1 MELLQNIN
9 ASLRMLCSFVFSA
22 NKKIMVAIMRSTK
35 TNAMEAIMKKF
46 MGIATA
52 AVFGL
57 GIFTTSAKAETIVTT
72 DVLNVRENPTTES
85 QVVGKLLDGYKVNV
99 LHTENGWSKV
109 KLNSGKEAFI
119 SADYTKD
126 TYYVT
131 ANVLNVRAGANTDSE
146 ILGKLKKDDV
156 IETTNQ
162 VQNDWIQFEYN
173 GQTAY
178 VHVPY
183 LTGKAPVKVQPVV
196 KAEKVTNVQDTAK
209 VREAVKAQEA
219 AEAQA
224 KTKAQEAAKARE
236 AVKAQEAAEAQA
248 TAKAGEVAKAQ
259 ETAKAQEAAEAQAAA
274 KAQEV
279 AKAREAA
286 KAQEVAKAREA
297 AKAQEAAEAQAAA
310 KAQEAA
316 KAREAAEAQAAKAQ
330 EAAEARE
337 AAKAQEA
344 AEAREAAKAQEAAK
358 AREAAKAQKPATQQ
372 PVAKETE
379 TSAPSSSRELRVEAT
394 AYTADPLEN
403 GYKAGDQVKSAMG
416 HNLTANP
423 NMKLIAVDPSV
434 IPLGSK
440 VWVEG
445 YGVAIAGDTGGA
457 IKGNKIDVL
466 MPDKGTSSNWGRKT
480 VTVKV
485 LN

>member
-1 MELLQNIN
+1 
-9 ASLRMLCSFVFSA
+9 
-22 NKKIMVAIMRSTK
+22 MRSTK

-131 ANVLNVRAGANTDSE
+131 ANVLNVRAGANTDSA

-156 IETTNQ
+156 IETTHQ

-178 VHVPY
+178 VHIPY

-209 VREAVKAQEA
+209 VREAVKA
-219 AEAQA
+219 
-224 KTKAQEAAKARE
+224 
-236 AVKAQEAAEAQA
+236 
-248 TAKAGEVAKAQ
+248 GEVA
-259 ETAKAQEAAEAQAAA
+259 ETQAKAKAQEATKAREVAETQAKA
-274 KAQEV
+274 KAQE
-279 AKAREAA
+279 ATKAREAA
-286 KAQEVAKAREA
+286 ETQ
-297 AKAQEAAEAQAAA
+297 AEA

-316 KAREAAEAQAAKAQ
+316 KAREAAKAQEATEAAKAQAEAKAQ
-330 EAAEARE
+330 EAAKARE
-337 AAKAQEA
+337 AAKAQAEAEAQAEAKAQEAAKAREAAKAQAEAKAQEA

-379 TSAPSSSRELRVEAT
+379 TSAPSSSRELRVQAT

>member
-9 ASLRMLCSFVFSA
+9 DPLRKLCNFMFFA

-85 QVVGKLLDGYKVNV
+85 KVVGKLLDGYKVNV

-146 ILGKLKKDDV
+146 ILGKLKQDDV
-156 IETTNQ
+156 IETTHQ
-162 VQNDWIQFEYN
+162 VENGWIQFEYN
-173 GQTAY
+173 GKTAY

-196 KAEKVTNVQDTAK
+196 KAEKTITVQDTAK
-209 VREAVKAQEA
+209 AVATTKAREVAETQAKAKAEEATKAREA

-224 KTKAQEAAKARE
+224 AAKAREAAKAQETAKAQAAAEAQAEAKAQEAAKARE
-236 AVKAQEAAEAQA
+236 A
-248 TAKAGEVAKAQ
+248 AKAQ
-259 ETAKAQEAAEAQAAA
+259 A
-274 KAQEV
+274 
-279 AKAREAA
+279 
-286 KAQEVAKAREA
+286 
-297 AKAQEAAEAQAAA
+297 AAEAQAAA

-316 KAREAAEAQAAKAQ
+316 KAREAAKAQA
-330 EAAEARE
+330 AAEARE
-337 AAKAQEA
+337 ATKAREA
-344 AEAREAAKAQEAAK
+344 AEAQ
-358 AREAAKAQKPATQQ
+358 EAAKAQKPATQQ

-379 TSAPSSSRELRVEAT
+379 TSAPSSSRELRVVAT

-403 GYKAGDQVKSAMG
+403 GYKAGDQVKSALG

>member
-9 ASLRMLCSFVFSA
+9 APLRKLCNFMFFA

-85 QVVGKLLDGYKVNV
+85 KVVGKLLDGYKVNV

-146 ILGKLKKDDV
+146 ILGKLKQDDV
-156 IETTNQ
+156 IETTHE

-173 GQTAY
+173 GKTAY

-183 LTGKAPVKVQPVV
+183 LTGKAPVKVQPAV
-196 KAEKVTNVQDTAK
+196 KVEKAIKVQDTAK
-209 VREAVKAQEA
+209 VREAVKAGEVAETQAKAKAEEA
-219 AEAQA
+219 TKAREVAEAQA
-224 KTKAQEAAKARE
+224 EVKAQEAAKARE
-236 AVKAQEAAEAQA
+236 EAKAQAEAKAQEDAEAQA
-248 TAKAGEVAKAQ
+248 EAKAEEAAKAR
-259 ETAKAQEAAEAQAAA
+259 EEAKAQAAA
-274 KAQEV
+274 EV
-279 AKAREAA
+279 
-286 KAQEVAKAREA
+286 
-297 AKAQEAAEAQAAA
+297 QAAA

-316 KAREAAEAQAAKAQ
+316 KAREAAKAQAD
-330 EAAEARE
+330 AEARE

-344 AEAREAAKAQEAAK
+344 AEARETAKAQ
-358 AREAAKAQKPATQQ
+358 EAAKAQKPATQK

-379 TSAPSSSRELRVEAT
+379 TSTPSSSRELRVVAT

-403 GYKAGDQVKSAMG
+403 GYKAGDQVKSALG

-480 VTVKV
+480 VTVKI

>member
-9 ASLRMLCSFVFSA
+9 DPLRNLCNFMFSA

-85 QVVGKLLDGYKVNV
+85 KVVGKLLDGYKVNV

-146 ILGKLKKDDV
+146 ILGKLKQDDV
-156 IETTNQ
+156 IETTHQ

-173 GQTAY
+173 GKTAY

-196 KAEKVTNVQDTAK
+196 KAEKTTKVQDTAK
-209 VREAVKAQEA
+209 AVEATKAREVAETQAKAKAEEA
-219 AEAQA
+219 TKAREEAEAQA
-224 KTKAQEAAKARE
+224 EAKAEEAAKARE
-236 AVKAQEAAEAQA
+236 EAKAGAEAKAQAAAEAQA
-248 TAKAGEVAKAQ
+248 EAKAE
-259 ETAKAQEAAEAQAAA
+259 
-274 KAQEV
+274 
-279 AKAREAA
+279 
-286 KAQEVAKAREA
+286 EA
-297 AKAQEAAEAQAAA
+297 AKAQEAAEAQAEA

-316 KAREAAEAQAAKAQ
+316 KAREEAKAQ
-330 EAAEARE
+330 EAAEAQAE
-337 AAKAQEA
+337 AKAQEA
-344 AEAREAAKAQEAAK
+344 AKAREEAKAQEAAK

-379 TSAPSSSRELRVEAT
+379 TSAPSSSRELRVVAT

-403 GYKAGDQVKSAMG
+403 GYKAGDQVKSALG

>member
-9 ASLRMLCSFVFSA
+9 DPLRKLCNFMFFA

-85 QVVGKLLDGYKVNV
+85 KVVGKLLDGYKVNV

-146 ILGKLKKDDV
+146 ILGKLKQDDV
-156 IETTNQ
+156 IETTHQ
-162 VQNDWIQFEYN
+162 VENDWIQFEYN
-173 GQTAY
+173 GKTAY

-183 LTGKAPVKVQPVV
+183 LTGKAPIKVQPVV
-196 KAEKVTNVQDTAK
+196 KAEKTTKVQDTAK
-209 VREAVKAQEA
+209 VREAAKAQAAAETQAKAKAEEATKAREA

-224 KTKAQEAAKARE
+224 EAKAQEAAKARE
-236 AVKAQEAAEAQA
+236 VAKVQAEAKAQAAAEAQA
-248 TAKAGEVAKAQ
+248 E
-259 ETAKAQEAAEAQAAA
+259 AKAQEA
-274 KAQEV
+274 
-279 AKAREAA
+279 
-286 KAQEVAKAREA
+286 AKAREA

-316 KAREAAEAQAAKAQ
+316 KAREAAKAQ

-344 AEAREAAKAQEAAK
+344 AEAREAAKAQETAK

-379 TSAPSSSRELRVEAT
+379 TSAPSSSRELRVVAT

-403 GYKAGDQVKSAMG
+403 GYKAGDQVKSALG

>member
-1 MELLQNIN
+1 M
-9 ASLRMLCSFVFSA
+9 FFA

-146 ILGKLKKDDV
+146 ILGKLKQDDV
-156 IETTNQ
+156 IETTHQ

-173 GQTAY
+173 GKTAY

-183 LTGKAPVKVQPVV
+183 LTGKAPVKVQPAV
-196 KAEKVTNVQDTAK
+196 KVEKTTKVQDTAK
-209 VREAVKAQEA
+209 VREAVKA
-219 AEAQA
+219 
-224 KTKAQEAAKARE
+224 
-236 AVKAQEAAEAQA
+236 
-248 TAKAGEVAKAQ
+248 GEVA
-259 ETAKAQEAAEAQAAA
+259 ETQAKAKAQEAT
-274 KAQEV
+274 
-279 AKAREAA
+279 
-286 KAQEVAKAREA
+286 
-297 AKAQEAAEAQAAA
+297 
-310 KAQEAA
+310 
-316 KAREAAEAQAAKAQ
+316 KAREAAEAQAEAKAQ
-330 EAAEARE
+330 EAAE
-337 AAKAQEA
+337 
-344 AEAREAAKAQEAAK
+344 

-379 TSAPSSSRELRVEAT
+379 TSAPSSSRELRVVAT

-403 GYKAGDQVKSAMG
+403 GYKAGDQVKSALG

>member
-9 ASLRMLCSFVFSA
+9 APLRKLCNFMFFA

-85 QVVGKLLDGYKVNV
+85 KVVGKLLDGYKVNV

-109 KLNSGKEAFI
+109 QLNSGKEAFI

-156 IETTNQ
+156 IETTHQ

-173 GQTAY
+173 GKTAY

-183 LTGKAPVKVQPVV
+183 LTGKAPVKVQPVAKV
-196 KAEKVTNVQDTAK
+196 EKTTTVQDTAK
-209 VREAVKAQEA
+209 AQEVAKTQAKAQEATKAREA

-224 KTKAQEAAKARE
+224 EVKAQEAAKARE
-236 AVKAQEAAEAQA
+236 A
-248 TAKAGEVAKAQ
+248 
-259 ETAKAQEAAEAQAAA
+259 AKAQEAAEAQADAEA
-274 KAQEV
+274 QAETKAQADAE
-279 AKAREAA
+279 
-286 KAQEVAKAREA
+286 AREA

-316 KAREAAEAQAAKAQ
+316 KAQAEAKAQ
-330 EAAEARE
+330 ADAEARE

-344 AEAREAAKAQEAAK
+344 AVEARKAAKAQEAAD
-358 AREAAKAQKPATQQ
+358 REAANKVQKPATQQ

-379 TSAPSSSRELRVEAT
+379 KNTQSSSREFQVVAT

-403 GYKAGDQVKSAMG
+403 GYKAGDQVKSALG

-466 MPDKGTSSNWGRKT
+466 MPDKGTSSSWGRKT

>member
-9 ASLRMLCSFVFSA
+9 APLRKLCNFMFFA

-35 TNAMEAIMKKF
+35 TNAMEAIMKKI

-85 QVVGKLLDGYKVNV
+85 KVVGKLLDGYKVNV

-146 ILGKLKKDDV
+146 ILGKLKQDDV
-156 IETTNQ
+156 IETTHE

-173 GQTAY
+173 GKTAY

-183 LTGKAPVKVQPVV
+183 LTGKAPVKVQPAV
-196 KAEKVTNVQDTAK
+196 KVEKAIKVQDTAK
-209 VREAVKAQEA
+209 VREAVKAGEVAETQAKAKAEEA
-219 AEAQA
+219 TKAREVAEAQA
-224 KTKAQEAAKARE
+224 EVKAQEAAKARE
-236 AVKAQEAAEAQA
+236 EAKAQAEAKAQTDAEAQA
-248 TAKAGEVAKAQ
+248 EAKA
-259 ETAKAQEAAEAQAAA
+259 EA
-274 KAQEV
+274 
-279 AKAREAA
+279 
-286 KAQEVAKAREA
+286 
-297 AKAQEAAEAQAAA
+297 
-310 KAQEAA
+310 AA
-316 KAREAAEAQAAKAQ
+316 KAREEAKAQAAAEVQ
-330 EAAEARE
+330 AEAKAE
-337 AAKAQEA
+337 AAAKAREEAKAQAA

-358 AREAAKAQKPATQQ
+358 AREAAKVQKPATQQ

-379 TSAPSSSRELRVEAT
+379 TSTPSSSRELRVVAT

-403 GYKAGDQVKSAMG
+403 GYKAGDQVKSALG

-480 VTVKV
+480 VTVKI

>member
-1 MELLQNIN
+1 
-9 ASLRMLCSFVFSA
+9 
-22 NKKIMVAIMRSTK
+22 
-35 TNAMEAIMKKF
+35 MKKF

-85 QVVGKLLDGYKVNV
+85 KVVGKLLDGYKVNV

-146 ILGKLKKDDV
+146 ILGKLKQDDV
-156 IETTNQ
+156 IETTHE

-173 GQTAY
+173 GKTAY

-183 LTGKAPVKVQPVV
+183 LTGKAPVKVQPAV
-196 KAEKVTNVQDTAK
+196 KVEKAIKVQDTAK
-209 VREAVKAQEA
+209 VREAVKAGEVAETQAKAKAEEA
-219 AEAQA
+219 TKAREVAEAQA
-224 KTKAQEAAKARE
+224 EVKAQEAAKARE
-236 AVKAQEAAEAQA
+236 E
-248 TAKAGEVAKAQ
+248 AKAQ
-259 ETAKAQEAAEAQAAA
+259 ADAEAKAEEAAKAREEAKAQAAA
-274 KAQEV
+274 EV
-279 AKAREAA
+279 
-286 KAQEVAKAREA
+286 
-297 AKAQEAAEAQAAA
+297 QAAA

-316 KAREAAEAQAAKAQ
+316 KAREAAKAQAD
-330 EAAEARE
+330 AEARE

-344 AEAREAAKAQEAAK
+344 AEARETAKAQAE
-358 AREAAKAQKPATQQ
+358 AKAQKPATQK

-379 TSAPSSSRELRVEAT
+379 TSTPSSSRELRVVAT

-403 GYKAGDQVKSAMG
+403 GYKAGDQVKSALG

-480 VTVKV
+480 VTVKI

>member
-131 ANVLNVRAGANTDSE
+131 ANVLNVRAGANTDSA

-156 IETTNQ
+156 IETTHQ

-178 VHVPY
+178 VHIPY

-209 VREAVKAQEA
+209 VREAVKA
-219 AEAQA
+219 
-224 KTKAQEAAKARE
+224 
-236 AVKAQEAAEAQA
+236 
-248 TAKAGEVAKAQ
+248 GEVA
-259 ETAKAQEAAEAQAAA
+259 ETQAKAKAQEAT
-274 KAQEV
+274 
-279 AKAREAA
+279 KAREAA
-286 KAQEVAKAREA
+286 ETQAEAKAQEAAKAREA
-297 AKAQEAAEAQAAA
+297 AKAQEATEAAKAREAAKAQAEAEAQAEAKAQEAAKAREAA

-316 KAREAAEAQAAKAQ
+316 KAREAAKAE

-337 AAKAQEA
+337 AAKAGEA

-379 TSAPSSSRELRVEAT
+379 TSAPSSSRELRVQAT

-480 VTVKV
+480 VTVKI

>member
-131 ANVLNVRAGANTDSE
+131 ANVLNVRAGANTDSA

-156 IETTNQ
+156 IETTHQ

-178 VHVPY
+178 VHIPY

-209 VREAVKAQEA
+209 VREAVKA
-219 AEAQA
+219 
-224 KTKAQEAAKARE
+224 
-236 AVKAQEAAEAQA
+236 
-248 TAKAGEVAKAQ
+248 GEVA
-259 ETAKAQEAAEAQAAA
+259 ETQAKAKAQEAT
-274 KAQEV
+274 
-279 AKAREAA
+279 KAREAA
-286 KAQEVAKAREA
+286 ETQ
-297 AKAQEAAEAQAAA
+297 AEA

-316 KAREAAEAQAAKAQ
+316 KAREAAKAQEATEAAKAQAEAKAQ
-330 EAAEARE
+330 EAAKARE
-337 AAKAQEA
+337 AAKAQAEAEAQAEAKAQEAAKAREAAKAQAEAKAQEA

-379 TSAPSSSRELRVEAT
+379 TSAPSSSRELRVQAT

>member
-9 ASLRMLCSFVFSA
+9 APLRKLCNFMFFA

-85 QVVGKLLDGYKVNV
+85 KVVGKLLDGYKVNV

-109 KLNSGKEAFI
+109 QLNSGKEAFI

-131 ANVLNVRAGANTDSE
+131 ANVLNVRASANTDSE

-156 IETTNQ
+156 IETAHQ

-173 GQTAY
+173 GKTAY

-183 LTGKAPVKVQPVV
+183 LTGKAPVKVQPVAKV
-196 KAEKVTNVQDTAK
+196 EKTTNVQDTAK
-209 VREAVKAQEA
+209 VREAVKAQEVAETQAKAKAQEATKAREA

-224 KTKAQEAAKARE
+224 EVKAQEAAKARE
-236 AVKAQEAAEAQA
+236 AAKAQAEAKAQADAEAQAETKAQEA
-248 TAKAGEVAKAQ
+248 
-259 ETAKAQEAAEAQAAA
+259 
-274 KAQEV
+274 
-279 AKAREAA
+279 
-286 KAQEVAKAREA
+286 AKAREA

-316 KAREAAEAQAAKAQ
+316 
-330 EAAEARE
+330 EARE

-344 AEAREAAKAQEAAK
+344 KAQEAAE

-379 TSAPSSSRELRVEAT
+379 KNTQSSSREFQVVAT

-403 GYKAGDQVKSAMG
+403 GYKAGDQVKSALG

-466 MPDKGTSSNWGRKT
+466 MPDKGTSSSWGRKT

>member
-131 ANVLNVRAGANTDSE
+131 ANVLNVRAGANTDSA

-156 IETTNQ
+156 IETTHQ

-178 VHVPY
+178 VHIPY

-209 VREAVKAQEA
+209 VREAVKA
-219 AEAQA
+219 
-224 KTKAQEAAKARE
+224 
-236 AVKAQEAAEAQA
+236 
-248 TAKAGEVAKAQ
+248 GEVA
-259 ETAKAQEAAEAQAAA
+259 ETQAKAKAQEATKAREVAETQAKA
-274 KAQEV
+274 KAQE
-279 AKAREAA
+279 ATKAREAA
-286 KAQEVAKAREA
+286 ETQ
-297 AKAQEAAEAQAAA
+297 AEA

-316 KAREAAEAQAAKAQ
+316 KAREAAKAQEATEAAKAQAEAKAQ
-330 EAAEARE
+330 EAAKARE
-337 AAKAQEA
+337 AAKAQAAAEAQAEAKAQEAAKAREAAKAQAEAKDQEA

-379 TSAPSSSRELRVEAT
+379 TSAPSSSRELRVQAT

>member
-1 MELLQNIN
+1 
-9 ASLRMLCSFVFSA
+9 
-22 NKKIMVAIMRSTK
+22 
-35 TNAMEAIMKKF
+35 MKKF

-85 QVVGKLLDGYKVNV
+85 KVVGKLLDGYKVNV

-146 ILGKLKKDDV
+146 ILGKLKQDDV
-156 IETTNQ
+156 IETTHQ
-162 VQNDWIQFEYN
+162 VENDWIQFEYN
-173 GQTAY
+173 GKTAY

-183 LTGKAPVKVQPVV
+183 LTGKAPVKVQPAV
-196 KAEKVTNVQDTAK
+196 KVEKTTKVQDTAK
-209 VREAVKAQEA
+209 TVAATKAREVAETQAKAQEA
-219 AEAQA
+219 
-224 KTKAQEAAKARE
+224 TKAR
-236 AVKAQEAAEAQA
+236 
-248 TAKAGEVAKAQ
+248 
-259 ETAKAQEAAEAQAAA
+259 EAAEAQAAA
-274 KAQEV
+274 KAEEA

-286 KAQEVAKAREA
+286 KAQAEAKAQAAAEAQAEAKAGEAAKAREA

-316 KAREAAEAQAAKAQ
+316 KAREAAKAQ
-330 EAAEARE
+330 EAAE
-337 AAKAQEA
+337 
-344 AEAREAAKAQEAAK
+344 AQEAAK

-372 PVAKETE
+372 PVVKETE
-379 TSAPSSSRELRVEAT
+379 TSAPSSSRELRVVAT

>member
-146 ILGKLKKDDV
+146 ILGKLKQDDV
-156 IETTNQ
+156 IETTHE

-173 GQTAY
+173 GKTAY

-183 LTGKAPVKVQPVV
+183 LTGKAPVKVQPAV
-196 KAEKVTNVQDTAK
+196 KVEKAIKVQDTAK
-209 VREAVKAQEA
+209 VREAVKAGELAETQAKAKAKEATKAREAAEAQAEVKAQEA

-224 KTKAQEAAKARE
+224 EVKAQEAAKARE
-236 AVKAQEAAEAQA
+236 AAKAQAEVKAQADAEAQA
-248 TAKAGEVAKAQ
+248 E
-259 ETAKAQEAAEAQAAA
+259 AKAQEA
-274 KAQEV
+274 
-279 AKAREAA
+279 
-286 KAQEVAKAREA
+286 AKAREA

-316 KAREAAEAQAAKAQ
+316 KAREAAKAQADAEAREEAKAQEAAAEARKAAKAQ
-330 EAAEARE
+330 EAADRE
-337 AAKAQEA
+337 AAN
-344 AEAREAAKAQEAAK
+344 
-358 AREAAKAQKPATQQ
+358 KAQKPATQQ

-379 TSAPSSSRELRVEAT
+379 KNTQSSSREFQVVAT

-466 MPDKGTSSNWGRKT
+466 MPDKGTSSNWGRQT
-480 VTVKV
+480 VTVKI

>member
-9 ASLRMLCSFVFSA
+9 APLRKLCNYMFFA

-85 QVVGKLLDGYKVNV
+85 KVVGKLLDGYKVNV

-109 KLNSGKEAFI
+109 QLNSGKEAFI

-156 IETTNQ
+156 IETTHQ

-173 GQTAY
+173 GKTAY

-196 KAEKVTNVQDTAK
+196 KVEKTTNVQDTAK
-209 VREAVKAQEA
+209 VREAVKAQEVAETQAKAKAQEATKAREA

-224 KTKAQEAAKARE
+224 EVKAQEAAKAREAAKAQAEAKAQADAEAQAETKAQEAAKARE
-236 AVKAQEAAEAQA
+236 A
-248 TAKAGEVAKAQ
+248 AKAQ
-259 ETAKAQEAAEAQAAA
+259 A
-274 KAQEV
+274 
-279 AKAREAA
+279 
-286 KAQEVAKAREA
+286 
-297 AKAQEAAEAQAAA
+297 AAEAQAAA

-316 KAREAAEAQAAKAQ
+316 KAQAEAKAQ
-330 EAAEARE
+330 AAAEARE

-344 AEAREAAKAQEAAK
+344 AAEARKAAKAQEAAD
-358 AREAAKAQKPATQQ
+358 REAANKVQKPATQQ

-379 TSAPSSSRELRVEAT
+379 KNTQSSSREFQVVAT

-403 GYKAGDQVKSAMG
+403 GYKAGDQVKSALG

-466 MPDKGTSSNWGRKT
+466 MPDKGTSSSWGRKT

>member
-1 MELLQNIN
+1 
-9 ASLRMLCSFVFSA
+9 
-22 NKKIMVAIMRSTK
+22 
-35 TNAMEAIMKKF
+35 MKKF

-85 QVVGKLLDGYKVNV
+85 KVVGKLLDGYKVNV

-126 TYYVT
+126 SYYVT
-131 ANVLNVRAGANTDSE
+131 ANVLNVRAGANTDSA

-156 IETTNQ
+156 IETTHQ

-248 TAKAGEVAKAQ
+248 ATKAEEVAKAKDA
-259 ETAKAQEAAEAQAAA
+259 AKAQEAAEAQAAA

-286 KAQEVAKAREA
+286 KAQE
-297 AKAQEAAEAQAAA
+297 AAEAQA
-310 KAQEAA
+310 
-316 KAREAAEAQAAKAQ
+316 
-330 EAAEARE
+330 
-337 AAKAQEA
+337 
-344 AEAREAAKAQEAAK
+344 AAKAQEAAK

-379 TSAPSSSRELRVEAT
+379 TSAPSSSRELRVQAT

-480 VTVKV
+480 VTVKI

>member
-9 ASLRMLCSFVFSA
+9 APLRKLCNFMFFA

-57 GIFTTSAKAETIVTT
+57 GIFTTSAKAETFVTT

-85 QVVGKLLDGYKVNV
+85 KVVGKLLDGYKVNV

-146 ILGKLKKDDV
+146 ILGKLKQDDV
-156 IETTNQ
+156 IETTHQ
-162 VQNDWIQFEYN
+162 VENGWIQFEYN
-173 GQTAY
+173 GKTAY

-196 KAEKVTNVQDTAK
+196 KAEKTTTVQDTAK
-209 VREAVKAQEA
+209 AVATTKAREVAETQAKAKAEEATKAREAAEAQAAAKAREAAKAQETAKAQAEAKAQEA

-224 KTKAQEAAKARE
+224 EAKAQEAAKARE
-236 AVKAQEAAEAQA
+236 A
-248 TAKAGEVAKAQ
+248 AKAQ
-259 ETAKAQEAAEAQAAA
+259 A
-274 KAQEV
+274 V
-279 AKAREAA
+279 
-286 KAQEVAKAREA
+286 
-297 AKAQEAAEAQAAA
+297 AEAQAAA

-316 KAREAAEAQAAKAQ
+316 KAREAAKAQ

-337 AAKAQEA
+337 AAQAV
-344 AEAREAAKAQEAAK
+344 AEAQAEAKAQEAAK

-379 TSAPSSSRELRVEAT
+379 TSAPSSSRELRVVAT

-403 GYKAGDQVKSAMG
+403 GYKAGDQVKSALG

-466 MPDKGTSSNWGRKT
+466 MPDKGTSSSWGRKT

>member
-9 ASLRMLCSFVFSA
+9 APLRKLCNFMFFA

-85 QVVGKLLDGYKVNV
+85 KVVGKLLDGYKVNV

-109 KLNSGKEAFI
+109 QLNSGKEAFI

-156 IETTNQ
+156 IETTHQ

-173 GQTAY
+173 GKTAY

-183 LTGKAPVKVQPVV
+183 LTGKAPVKVQPVAKV
-196 KAEKVTNVQDTAK
+196 EKTTTVQDTAK
-209 VREAVKAQEA
+209 AQEVAETQAKAKAQEATKAREAAEAQAEVKAQEA
-219 AEAQA
+219 AKARETAKAQEAAKAQADAEAQA
-224 KTKAQEAAKARE
+224 EVKAQEAAKARE
-236 AVKAQEAAEAQA
+236 A
-248 TAKAGEVAKAQ
+248 AKAQ
-259 ETAKAQEAAEAQAAA
+259 AD
-274 KAQEV
+274 
-279 AKAREAA
+279 
-286 KAQEVAKAREA
+286 
-297 AKAQEAAEAQAAA
+297 AEAQAAA

-316 KAREAAEAQAAKAQ
+316 KAREAAKAQEAKAQ
-330 EAAEARE
+330 EAAE
-337 AAKAQEA
+337 
-344 AEAREAAKAQEAAK
+344 AQEAAK

-379 TSAPSSSRELRVEAT
+379 TSAPSSSRELRVVAT

-403 GYKAGDQVKSAMG
+403 GYKAGDQVKSALG

-466 MPDKGTSSNWGRKT
+466 MPDKGTSSSWGRKT

>member
-1 MELLQNIN
+1 
-9 ASLRMLCSFVFSA
+9 
-22 NKKIMVAIMRSTK
+22 
-35 TNAMEAIMKKF
+35 MKKF

-85 QVVGKLLDGYKVNV
+85 KVVGKLLDGYKVNV

-146 ILGKLKKDDV
+146 ILGKLKQDDV
-156 IETTNQ
+156 IETTHQ
-162 VQNDWIQFEYN
+162 VENDWIQFEYN
-173 GQTAY
+173 GKTAY

-183 LTGKAPVKVQPVV
+183 LTGKAPVKVQPAVKV
-196 KAEKVTNVQDTAK
+196 EKATKVQNTAKAVEATKAREVAETQAKAE
-209 VREAVKAQEA
+209 EATKAREA

-224 KTKAQEAAKARE
+224 EAKAQEAAKARE
-236 AVKAQEAAEAQA
+236 AAKAQAEAKAQAAAEAQA
-248 TAKAGEVAKAQ
+248 E
-259 ETAKAQEAAEAQAAA
+259 
-274 KAQEV
+274 
-279 AKAREAA
+279 
-286 KAQEVAKAREA
+286 
-297 AKAQEAAEAQAAA
+297 A

-316 KAREAAEAQAAKAQ
+316 KAREAAEAQAAAKAQ
-330 EAAEARE
+330 EAAKARE

-344 AEAREAAKAQEAAK
+344 AEAREAAKAQEATK
-358 AREAAKAQKPATQQ
+358 AREAAKSQKPATQQ

-379 TSAPSSSRELRVEAT
+379 TSAPSSSRELRVVAT

-403 GYKAGDQVKSAMG
+403 GYKAGDQVKSALG

>member
-131 ANVLNVRAGANTDSE
+131 ANVLNVRAGANTDSA

-156 IETTNQ
+156 IETTHQ

-178 VHVPY
+178 VHIPY

-209 VREAVKAQEA
+209 VREAVKAGEVAETQAKAKAQEATKAREA

-224 KTKAQEAAKARE
+224 EAKAQEAAKARE
-236 AVKAQEAAEAQA
+236 A
-248 TAKAGEVAKAQ
+248 
-259 ETAKAQEAAEAQAAA
+259 AKAQEAT
-274 KAQEV
+274 
-279 AKAREAA
+279 EAA
-286 KAQEVAKAREA
+286 KAQAEAKAQEAAKAREA
-297 AKAQEAAEAQAAA
+297 AKAQEAAEAQAEA

-316 KAREAAEAQAAKAQ
+316 K
-330 EAAEARE
+330 ARE

-344 AEAREAAKAQEAAK
+344 AEAREAAAKAQEAAEAREAAK
-358 AREAAKAQKPATQQ
+358 AGEAAKVREAAKAQKPATQQ

-379 TSAPSSSRELRVEAT
+379 TSAPSSSRELRVVAT

-466 MPDKGTSSNWGRKT
+466 MPDKGTSSNWGRQT
-480 VTVKV
+480 VTVKI

>member
-1 MELLQNIN
+1 
-9 ASLRMLCSFVFSA
+9 
-22 NKKIMVAIMRSTK
+22 
-35 TNAMEAIMKKF
+35 MKKF

-85 QVVGKLLDGYKVNV
+85 KVVGKLLDGYKVNV

-126 TYYVT
+126 SYYVT
-131 ANVLNVRAGANTDSE
+131 ANVLNVRAGANTDSA

-156 IETTNQ
+156 IETTHQ

-196 KAEKVTNVQDTAK
+196 KAEKVTKVQDTTK
-209 VREAVKAQEA
+209 VREAVKA
-219 AEAQA
+219 
-224 KTKAQEAAKARE
+224 
-236 AVKAQEAAEAQA
+236 
-248 TAKAGEVAKAQ
+248 GEVA
-259 ETAKAQEAAEAQAAA
+259 ETQAKAKAQEAT
-274 KAQEV
+274 
-279 AKAREAA
+279 
-286 KAQEVAKAREA
+286 
-297 AKAQEAAEAQAAA
+297 
-310 KAQEAA
+310 
-316 KAREAAEAQAAKAQ
+316 KAREAAEAQAEAKAQEASKAREAAKAQ

-337 AAKAQEA
+337 AAKAQAEAKAQEETKAREAAKAQEA
-344 AEAREAAKAQEAAK
+344 AEAQAEAKAQEAAK

-379 TSAPSSSRELRVEAT
+379 TSAPSSSRELRVQAT

-480 VTVKV
+480 VTVKI

>member
-9 ASLRMLCSFVFSA
+9 APLRKLCNSMFFA

-85 QVVGKLLDGYKVNV
+85 KVVGKLLDGYKVNV

-146 ILGKLKKDDV
+146 ILGKLKQDDV
-156 IETTNQ
+156 IETTHQ
-162 VQNDWIQFEYN
+162 VENDWIQFEYN
-173 GQTAY
+173 GKTAY

-183 LTGKAPVKVQPVV
+183 LTGKAPVKVQPAV
-196 KAEKVTNVQDTAK
+196 KVEKTTKVQDTAK
-209 VREAVKAQEA
+209 TVAATKAREVAETQAKAQEA
-219 AEAQA
+219 
-224 KTKAQEAAKARE
+224 TKAR
-236 AVKAQEAAEAQA
+236 
-248 TAKAGEVAKAQ
+248 
-259 ETAKAQEAAEAQAAA
+259 EAAEAQAAA
-274 KAQEV
+274 KAEEA

-286 KAQEVAKAREA
+286 KAQAEAKAQAAAEAQAEAKAQEAAKAREA

-316 KAREAAEAQAAKAQ
+316 KAREAAKT
-330 EAAEARE
+330 
-337 AAKAQEA
+337 QEA

-372 PVAKETE
+372 PVVKETE
-379 TSAPSSSRELRVEAT
+379 TSAPSSSRELRVVAT

>member
-9 ASLRMLCSFVFSA
+9 APLRKLCNYMFFA

-85 QVVGKLLDGYKVNV
+85 KVVGKLLDGYKVNV

-109 KLNSGKEAFI
+109 QLNSGKEAFI

-156 IETTNQ
+156 IETTHQ

-173 GQTAY
+173 GKTAY

-196 KAEKVTNVQDTAK
+196 KVEKTTNVQDTAK
-209 VREAVKAQEA
+209 VREAVKAQEV
-219 AEAQA
+219 AETQA
-224 KTKAQEAAKARE
+224 K
-236 AVKAQEAAEAQA
+236 
-248 TAKAGEVAKAQ
+248 
-259 ETAKAQEAAEAQAAA
+259 AKAQEAT
-274 KAQEV
+274 
-279 AKAREAA
+279 
-286 KAQEVAKAREA
+286 
-297 AKAQEAAEAQAAA
+297 
-310 KAQEAA
+310 
-316 KAREAAEAQAAKAQ
+316 KAREAAEAQA
-330 EAAEARE
+330 EV
-337 AAKAQEA
+337 
-344 AEAREAAKAQEAAK
+344 KAQEAAK
-358 AREAAKAQKPATQQ
+358 AREAAKAQAEAKAQADAEAQAETKAQEAAKAQAEAKAQADAEAREAAKAQEAAAEARKAAKAQEAADREAANKVQKPATQQ

-379 TSAPSSSRELRVEAT
+379 KNTQSSSREFQVVAT

-403 GYKAGDQVKSAMG
+403 GYKAGDQVKSALG

-466 MPDKGTSSNWGRKT
+466 MPDKGTSSSWGRKT

>member
-9 ASLRMLCSFVFSA
+9 APLRKLCNYMFFT
-22 NKKIMVAIMRSTK
+22 NKKIMVAIMRTTK

-85 QVVGKLLDGYKVNV
+85 KVVGKLLDGYKVNV

-109 KLNSGKEAFI
+109 QLNSGKEAFI

-146 ILGKLKKDDV
+146 ILGKLKKDDI
-156 IETTNQ
+156 IETTHQ

-173 GQTAY
+173 GKTAY

-183 LTGKAPVKVQPVV
+183 LTGKAPIKVQPVV
-196 KAEKVTNVQDTAK
+196 KVEKTTTVQDTAK
-209 VREAVKAQEA
+209 VREAVKAQEVAETQAKAKA
-219 AEAQA
+219 AEA
-224 KTKAQEAAKARE
+224 T
-236 AVKAQEAAEAQA
+236 
-248 TAKAGEVAKAQ
+248 
-259 ETAKAQEAAEAQAAA
+259 
-274 KAQEV
+274 
-279 AKAREAA
+279 
-286 KAQEVAKAREA
+286 
-297 AKAQEAAEAQAAA
+297 
-310 KAQEAA
+310 
-316 KAREAAEAQAAKAQ
+316 KAREAAEAQAEVKAQ
-330 EAAEARE
+330 EAAKARE

-372 PVAKETE
+372 PAAKETE
-379 TSAPSSSRELRVEAT
+379 TSTPSSSRELRVVAT

-466 MPDKGTSSNWGRKT
+466 MPDKGTSSSWGRKT

>member
-1 MELLQNIN
+1 
-9 ASLRMLCSFVFSA
+9 MLCSFVFSA

-146 ILGKLKKDDV
+146 ILGKLKQDDV
-156 IETTNQ
+156 IETTHQ

-173 GQTAY
+173 GKTAY

-183 LTGKAPVKVQPVV
+183 LTGKAPVKVQPAV
-196 KAEKVTNVQDTAK
+196 KVEKTTKVQDTAK
-209 VREAVKAQEA
+209 AVEATKAREVAETQAKAKAQEA
-219 AEAQA
+219 TKAREVAEAQA
-224 KTKAQEAAKARE
+224 EVKAQEAAKARE
-236 AVKAQEAAEAQA
+236 AAKAQAEAEAQAEVKAQEA
-248 TAKAGEVAKAQ
+248 
-259 ETAKAQEAAEAQAAA
+259 
-274 KAQEV
+274 
-279 AKAREAA
+279 
-286 KAQEVAKAREA
+286 AKAREA

-316 KAREAAEAQAAKAQ
+316 KAREAAKAQ
-330 EAAEARE
+330 EAAEAQ
-337 AAKAQEA
+337 A
-344 AEAREAAKAQEAAK
+344 AAKAQEAAK

-379 TSAPSSSRELRVEAT
+379 TSAPSSSRELRVVAT

-403 GYKAGDQVKSAMG
+403 GYKAGDQVKSALG

-466 MPDKGTSSNWGRKT
+466 MPDKGTSSSWGRKT

>member
-9 ASLRMLCSFVFSA
+9 DPLRNLCNFMFSA

-85 QVVGKLLDGYKVNV
+85 KVVGKLLDGYKVNV

-146 ILGKLKKDDV
+146 ILGKLKQDDV
-156 IETTNQ
+156 IETTHQ
-162 VQNDWIQFEYN
+162 VENDWIQFEYN
-173 GQTAY
+173 GKTAY

-183 LTGKAPVKVQPVV
+183 LTGKAPIKVQPVV
-196 KAEKVTNVQDTAK
+196 KAEKTTKVQDTAK
-209 VREAVKAQEA
+209 VREAAETQAKAKAQEATKAREA

-224 KTKAQEAAKARE
+224 E
-236 AVKAQEAAEAQA
+236 
-248 TAKAGEVAKAQ
+248 
-259 ETAKAQEAAEAQAAA
+259 
-274 KAQEV
+274 
-279 AKAREAA
+279 
-286 KAQEVAKAREA
+286 
-297 AKAQEAAEAQAAA
+297 A

-316 KAREAAEAQAAKAQ
+316 KAREAAKAQAEAKAQAAAEAQAAAKTEEAAKAREAAKAQ
-330 EAAEARE
+330 AAAEAQAAAKTEEAAKAREAAKAQAAAEARE

-344 AEAREAAKAQEAAK
+344 AEAREAAKAQEATK

-379 TSAPSSSRELRVEAT
+379 TSAPSSSRELRVVAT

-403 GYKAGDQVKSAMG
+403 GYKAGDQVKSALG

>member
-1 MELLQNIN
+1 
-9 ASLRMLCSFVFSA
+9 
-22 NKKIMVAIMRSTK
+22 
-35 TNAMEAIMKKF
+35 MKKF

-85 QVVGKLLDGYKVNV
+85 KVVGKLLDGYKVNV

-109 KLNSGKEAFI
+109 QLNSGKEAFI

-156 IETTNQ
+156 IETTHQ

-173 GQTAY
+173 GKTAY

-196 KAEKVTNVQDTAK
+196 KVEKTTTVQDTAK
-209 VREAVKAQEA
+209 VREAVKAQEVAETQAKAKAVEATKAREA

-224 KTKAQEAAKARE
+224 EVKAQEAAKARE
-236 AVKAQEAAEAQA
+236 AAKAQADAEAQAEVKAQEA
-248 TAKAGEVAKAQ
+248 
-259 ETAKAQEAAEAQAAA
+259 
-274 KAQEV
+274 

-286 KAQEVAKAREA
+286 KAQAD
-297 AKAQEAAEAQAAA
+297 AEAQAAA

-316 KAREAAEAQAAKAQ
+316 KAREAAKAQ

-358 AREAAKAQKPATQQ
+358 AREAAKTQKPATQQ

-379 TSAPSSSRELRVEAT
+379 TSAPSSSRELRVVAT

-403 GYKAGDQVKSAMG
+403 GYKAGDQVKSALG

-466 MPDKGTSSNWGRKT
+466 MPDKGSSSSWGRKT

>member
-9 ASLRMLCSFVFSA
+9 APLRKLCNFMFFA

-85 QVVGKLLDGYKVNV
+85 KVVGKLLDGYKVNV

-109 KLNSGKEAFI
+109 QLNSGKEAFI

-156 IETTNQ
+156 IETTHQ

-173 GQTAY
+173 GKTAY

-196 KAEKVTNVQDTAK
+196 KVEKTTNVQDTAK
-209 VREAVKAQEA
+209 VREAVKAQEVAETQAKAKAQEATKAREA

-224 KTKAQEAAKARE
+224 EVKAQEAAKARE
-236 AVKAQEAAEAQA
+236 AAKAQAEAKAQADAEAQA
-248 TAKAGEVAKAQ
+248 EAKAQ
-259 ETAKAQEAAEAQAAA
+259 AA
-274 KAQEV
+274 
-279 AKAREAA
+279 
-286 KAQEVAKAREA
+286 AKAREA

-316 KAREAAEAQAAKAQ
+316 KAQAEAKAQ
-330 EAAEARE
+330 ADAEARE

-344 AEAREAAKAQEAAK
+344 AAEARKAAKAQEATD
-358 AREAAKAQKPATQQ
+358 REAANKVQKPATQQ

-379 TSAPSSSRELRVEAT
+379 KNTQSSSREFQVVAT

-403 GYKAGDQVKSAMG
+403 GYKAGDQVKSALG

-466 MPDKGTSSNWGRKT
+466 MPDKGTSSSWGRKT

>member
-1 MELLQNIN
+1 
-9 ASLRMLCSFVFSA
+9 
-22 NKKIMVAIMRSTK
+22 
-35 TNAMEAIMKKF
+35 MKKF

-85 QVVGKLLDGYKVNV
+85 KVVGKLLDGYKVNV

-109 KLNSGKEAFI
+109 QLNSGKEAFI

-156 IETTNQ
+156 IETTHQ

-173 GQTAY
+173 GKTAY

-196 KAEKVTNVQDTAK
+196 KVEKTTTVQDTAK
-209 VREAVKAQEA
+209 ASETVKVQEVI
-219 AEAQA
+219 
-224 KTKAQEAAKARE
+224 KTKEAPKTSE
-236 AVKAQEAAEAQA
+236 ANQA
-248 TAKAGEVAKAQ
+248 TENARKVA
-259 ETAKAQEAAEAQAAA
+259 E
-274 KAQEV
+274 
-279 AKAREAA
+279 
-286 KAQEVAKAREA
+286 
-297 AKAQEAAEAQAAA
+297 
-310 KAQEAA
+310 
-316 KAREAAEAQAAKAQ
+316 
-330 EAAEARE
+330 
-337 AAKAQEA
+337 
-344 AEAREAAKAQEAAK
+344 
-358 AREAAKAQKPATQQ
+358 QKEKQ

-379 TSAPSSSRELRVEAT
+379 KNTQSSSREFQVVAT

-403 GYKAGDQVKSAMG
+403 GYKAGDQVKSALG

-466 MPDKGTSSNWGRKT
+466 MPDKGTSSSWGRKT

>member
-9 ASLRMLCSFVFSA
+9 APLRKLCNSMFFA

-85 QVVGKLLDGYKVNV
+85 KVVGKLLDGYKVNV

-146 ILGKLKKDDV
+146 ILGKLKQDDV
-156 IETTNQ
+156 IETTHQ
-162 VQNDWIQFEYN
+162 VENDWIQFEYN
-173 GQTAY
+173 GKTAY

-183 LTGKAPVKVQPVV
+183 LTGKAPVKVQPAV
-196 KAEKVTNVQDTAK
+196 KVEKTTKVQDTAK
-209 VREAVKAQEA
+209 TVAATKAREVAETEAKAQEA
-219 AEAQA
+219 
-224 KTKAQEAAKARE
+224 TKAR
-236 AVKAQEAAEAQA
+236 
-248 TAKAGEVAKAQ
+248 
-259 ETAKAQEAAEAQAAA
+259 EAAEAQAAA
-274 KAQEV
+274 KAEEA

-286 KAQEVAKAREA
+286 KAQAEAKAQAAAEAQAEAKAGEAAKAREA

-316 KAREAAEAQAAKAQ
+316 KAREAAKAQ
-330 EAAEARE
+330 EAAE
-337 AAKAQEA
+337 
-344 AEAREAAKAQEAAK
+344 AQEAAK

-372 PVAKETE
+372 PVVKETE
-379 TSAPSSSRELRVEAT
+379 TSAPSSSRELRVVAT

>member
-131 ANVLNVRAGANTDSE
+131 ANVLNVRAGANTDSA

-156 IETTNQ
+156 IETTHQ

-178 VHVPY
+178 VHIPY

-209 VREAVKAQEA
+209 VREAVKA
-219 AEAQA
+219 
-224 KTKAQEAAKARE
+224 
-236 AVKAQEAAEAQA
+236 
-248 TAKAGEVAKAQ
+248 GEVA
-259 ETAKAQEAAEAQAAA
+259 ETQAKAKAQEAT
-274 KAQEV
+274 
-279 AKAREAA
+279 KAREAA
-286 KAQEVAKAREA
+286 ETQAEAKAQEAAKAREA
-297 AKAQEAAEAQAAA
+297 AKAQEATEAA

-316 KAREAAEAQAAKAQ
+316 KAREAAKAQAEAEAQAEAKAQEAAKAREAAKAQ
-330 EAAEARE
+330 EAAKARE
-337 AAKAQEA
+337 AAKAEEA

-379 TSAPSSSRELRVEAT
+379 TSAPSSSRELRVQAT

-480 VTVKV
+480 VTVKI

>member
-9 ASLRMLCSFVFSA
+9 DPLRKLCNFMFFA

-85 QVVGKLLDGYKVNV
+85 KVVGKLLDGYKVNV

-126 TYYVT
+126 IYYVT

-146 ILGKLKKDDV
+146 ILGKLKQDDV
-156 IETTNQ
+156 IETTHQ
-162 VQNDWIQFEYN
+162 VENGWIQFEYN
-173 GQTAY
+173 GKTAY

-196 KAEKVTNVQDTAK
+196 KAEKTTKVQDTAK
-209 VREAVKAQEA
+209 IRETVKAGEVA
-219 AEAQA
+219 EAEAQA
-224 KTKAQEAAKARE
+224 K
-236 AVKAQEAAEAQA
+236 
-248 TAKAGEVAKAQ
+248 AKAG
-259 ETAKAQEAAEAQAAA
+259 
-274 KAQEV
+274 
-279 AKAREAA
+279 
-286 KAQEVAKAREA
+286 
-297 AKAQEAAEAQAAA
+297 
-310 KAQEAA
+310 EAA
-316 KAREAAEAQAAKAQ
+316 KAREAAEAQAEAKAG
-330 EAAEARE
+330 EAAKARE
-337 AAKAQEA
+337 AAAAQAEAKAQA
-344 AEAREAAKAQEAAK
+344 AAKAGEAAK
-358 AREAAKAQKPATQQ
+358 AREAAKAQAEAEAKAEEAAKTQKPATQK
-372 PVAKETE
+372 PTAKETE
-379 TSAPSSSRELRVEAT
+379 TSAPSSSRELRVVAT

-403 GYKAGDQVKSAMG
+403 GYKAGDQVKSSLG

-480 VTVKV
+480 VTVKI

>member
-9 ASLRMLCSFVFSA
+9 APLRKLCNFMFFA

-85 QVVGKLLDGYKVNV
+85 KVVGKLLDGYKVNV

-146 ILGKLKKDDV
+146 ILGKLKQDDV
-156 IETTNQ
+156 IETTHE

-173 GQTAY
+173 GKTAY

-183 LTGKAPVKVQPVV
+183 LTGKAPVKVQPAV
-196 KAEKVTNVQDTAK
+196 KVEKAIKVQDTAK
-209 VREAVKAQEA
+209 VREAVKAGEVAETQAKAKAEEA
-219 AEAQA
+219 TKAREEAKAQASAKAQADAEAKAEEAAKAQADAEAQA
-224 KTKAQEAAKARE
+224 EAK
-236 AVKAQEAAEAQA
+236 
-248 TAKAGEVAKAQ
+248 
-259 ETAKAQEAAEAQAAA
+259 AQAAA
-274 KAQEV
+274 KAQAE
-279 AKAREAA
+279 AK
-286 KAQEVAKAREA
+286 
-297 AKAQEAAEAQAAA
+297 AQAAA
-310 KAQEAA
+310 KA
-316 KAREAAEAQAAKAQ
+316 REEAKAQ
-330 EAAEARE
+330 AD
-337 AAKAQEA
+337 

-379 TSAPSSSRELRVEAT
+379 TSTPSSSRELRVVAT

-403 GYKAGDQVKSAMG
+403 GYKAGDQVKSALG

-480 VTVKV
+480 VTVKI

>member
-146 ILGKLKKDDV
+146 ILGKLKQDDV
-156 IETTNQ
+156 IETTHE

-173 GQTAY
+173 GKTAY

-183 LTGKAPVKVQPVV
+183 LTGKAPVKVQPAV
-196 KAEKVTNVQDTAK
+196 KVEKAIKVQDTAK
-209 VREAVKAQEA
+209 VREAVKAGEVAETQAKAKVEEATKAREA

-224 KTKAQEAAKARE
+224 EVKAQEAAKARE
-236 AVKAQEAAEAQA
+236 AAKAQAETKAQADAEAQA
-248 TAKAGEVAKAQ
+248 E
-259 ETAKAQEAAEAQAAA
+259 AKAQEA
-274 KAQEV
+274 

-286 KAQEVAKAREA
+286 KAQAD
-297 AKAQEAAEAQAAA
+297 AEAQAAA

-316 KAREAAEAQAAKAQ
+316 KAREAAKAQAD
-330 EAAEARE
+330 AEARE

-344 AEAREAAKAQEAAK
+344 AAEARKAAKAQEAAAE
-358 AREAAKAQKPATQQ
+358 AREAADREAANKAQKPATQQ

-379 TSAPSSSRELRVEAT
+379 KNTQSSSREFQVVAT

-403 GYKAGDQVKSAMG
+403 GYKAGDQVKSALG

-480 VTVKV
+480 VTVKI

>member
-9 ASLRMLCSFVFSA
+9 APLRKLCNSMFFA

-85 QVVGKLLDGYKVNV
+85 KVVGKLLDGYKVNV

-146 ILGKLKKDDV
+146 ILGKLKQDDV
-156 IETTNQ
+156 IETTHQ
-162 VQNDWIQFEYN
+162 VENDWIQFEYN
-173 GQTAY
+173 GKTAY

-183 LTGKAPVKVQPVV
+183 LTGKAPVKVQPAV
-196 KAEKVTNVQDTAK
+196 KIEKTTKVQDTAK
-209 VREAVKAQEA
+209 TVAATKAREVAETQAKAQEATKAREA

-224 KTKAQEAAKARE
+224 EAKAEE
-236 AVKAQEAAEAQA
+236 A
-248 TAKAGEVAKAQ
+248 
-259 ETAKAQEAAEAQAAA
+259 
-274 KAQEV
+274 

-286 KAQEVAKAREA
+286 KAQEAAKAR
-297 AKAQEAAEAQAAA
+297 EAAEAQAAA

-316 KAREAAEAQAAKAQ
+316 KAREAAKAQ
-330 EAAEARE
+330 EAAEAQ
-337 AAKAQEA
+337 A
-344 AEAREAAKAQEAAK
+344 AAKAQEAAK

-379 TSAPSSSRELRVEAT
+379 TSAPSSSRELRVVAT